1 MTTRFRL
8 FWLVLLSMSLIAG
21 CSGVPAP
28 FFSGPPVFPGG
39 PRPPIFDPNLL
50 GRPNRNIVLIEDL
63 AALEACIDA
72 GASAFGAT
80 LQTTNVRSE
89 TNVDSCRIGKI
100 ERGSLVEI
108 VNYVAIESAADD
120 LAQAATLTALLPTA
134 TPIVQAPA
142 GPQVGYVEDIQPIFE
157 RSCSSCHSA
166 AARIMGLQTTTY
178 RSLMAGSDN
187 GSVVS
192 PGDPEGSKLWEMV
205 STGKMPLTGPLPP
218 AEQQIVYEWIKEGAA
233 ERRAPKPVPAPVQ
246 TTTAVRAAATAPLIT
261 TWLNISPGTTLT
273 DVPDACAESSDLA
286 MFVSSDLILPVSCGA
301 IPNDAD
307 LARILSKVG
316 LRPADAVAAAPQG
329 VPSASAGGRSA
340 ETSDTGAASDAAE
353 QNPGAEAAPVQTA
366 PVQAAPAVASRPA
379 ASGPSP
385 IRAGALGLPAASED
399 DPYMMPRGG
408 FCVERRLPDNSR
420 GITAIAFAP
429 DGRMFLALDSSLAGE
444 VDPLILY
451 DAYHPSRSVATYDWV
466 NNSSRYEEIFMESS
480 RITGLDYDGGAL
492 YVSRAGEV
500 GRIPDGGGYEKL
512 ADGFAVESQLFH
524 ANNGLV
530 ISNGWL
536 YISAGGVRDGFV
548 EGPIVGVGE
557 DGAQNIVSGG
567 NPYAARIVRAPLSE
581 LVSQRSITTFSTAA
595 RGVRNPYGI
604 TADPAG
610 RLWFTDNGA
619 TNVPDAISAGDEV
632 NVLDPAA
639 IGGGE
644 SATPFYGFPLALS
657 GESPDWYS
665 KPVVDLVNSAAPTGI
680 TWAYDTIYFGVYGR
694 YPGLYRVG
702 RAADGSAVAERILH
716 GWPILAVTTAP
727 DGALW
732 IGMGNG
738 GLYRITPGCS
748 N

>member
-1 MTTRFRL
+1 MVARFRL
-8 FWLVLLSMSLIAG
+8 FWLVLLATSLLAG
-21 CSGVPAP
+21 CSGGSLAL
-28 FFSGPPVFPGG
+28 FSGSPALSGG
-39 PRPPIFDPNLL
+39 PRPPILDPNLL

-100 ERGSLVEI
+100 ERGALVEI
-108 VNYVAIESAADD
+108 VNYTAIETIADD
-120 LAQAATLTALLPTA
+120 PAQTATLAALLPTA
-134 TPIVQAPA
+134 TPIAQAPD
-142 GPQVGYVEDIQPIFE
+142 GPQVGYIEDIQPIFE

-187 GSVVS
+187 GAVVS

-246 TTTAVRAAATAPLIT
+246 TTTAVRATATKPIIT
-261 TWLNISPGTTLT
+261 TWLSVSPDTPLSG
-273 DVPDACAESSDLA
+273 VPDACEESSDLA
-286 MFVSSDLILPVSCGA
+286 MFVSSDLILPISCGA
-301 IPNDAD
+301 IPNEAD
-307 LARILSKVG
+307 LARILSRVG
-316 LRPADAVAAAPQG
+316 LRPASAVAAASQSG
-329 VPSASAGGRSA
+329 AASAGGGITTNDIVSDSA
-340 ETSDTGAASDAAE
+340 TNGDAAVD
-353 QNPGAEAAPVQTA
+353 ASAAAQPA
-366 PVQAAPAVASRPA
+366 PVQAAPIAASRPA
-379 ASGPSP
+379 ASGPAP
-385 IRAGALGLPAASED
+385 IRASALGLPAPNED
-399 DPYMMPRGG
+399 DPYMIPRGG

-420 GITAIAFAP
+420 GITAITFAP

-451 DAYHPSRSVATYDWV
+451 DAYHPSRSVAIYDWV

-480 RITGLDYDGGAL
+480 RITGLDYEGGAL
-492 YVSRAGEV
+492 YLSRAGEV
-500 GRIPDGGGYEKL
+500 GRFPDGGGYEKL

-536 YISAGGVRDGFV
+536 YISAGGIRDGFV

-581 LVSQRSITTFSTAA
+581 LVGQRSIATFSTAA

-604 TADPAG
+604 AADPAG
-610 RLWFTDNGA
+610 RIWFTDNGA

-644 SATPFYGFPLALS
+644 SATPYYGFPLALS
-657 GESPDWYS
+657 GESPEWYT
-665 KPVVDLVNSAAPTGI
+665 KPIVDLVNSAAPTGI
-680 TWAYDTIYFGVYGR
+680 AWAYDTVYFSVYGR
-694 YPGLYRVG
+694 YPGLYRIG
-702 RAADGSAVAERILH
+702 RAADGSAMAERILH